1 MRKAREPVRGL
12 GIPTGGGLVVHPDGS
27 AEAVRRPVTELAFSE
42 DGGEIR
48 ESLLLPP
55 GEAGDA
61 DDRADGAVDGDGP
74 VN

>member
-12 GIPTGGGLVVHPDGS
+12 GIPTGGALVVHPDGA

-55 GEAGDA
+55 
-61 DDRADGAVDGDGP
+61 
-74 VN
+74 